1 MRPRR
6 SHAGKIDSANAA
18 KAKLDI
24 LQNAY
29 DGLRQ
34 KQSAYRTLLGA
45 LLGAV
50 PALALF
56 AYLNSTLSGVLVLYL
71 VPPLF
76 IGLGARAL
84 GHCYE
89 WPLLLIPGAVSL
101 LSLLV
106 VILAALK
113 FNYLDL
119 IIVPAGVGLAMFVAR
134 KRLTVTEQK
143 ALWQAKLGKLK

>member
-34 KQSAYRTLLGA
+34 KQSAYRTLLGS
-45 LLGAV
+45 LLGTV
-50 PALALF
+50 PALALL
-56 AYLNSTLSGVLVLYL
+56 AYLNSALPGVLVLYL
-71 VPPLF
+71 VPPLI
-76 IGLGARAL
+76 IGLSARAL
-84 GHCYE
+84 GHCYQ
-89 WPLLLIPGAVSL
+89 WPLLLIPGAVAL

-106 VILAALK
+106 ALLSMPR
-113 FNYLDL
+113 FNFLDF